1 VFLKKFALISVS
13 DKSGIIDFAKELVAL
28 NYELLATGNT
38 AKLITDN
45 KIPCTEIS
53 SFTSFPEIFSGRVK
67 TLQSKIFGGILMRR
81 NVASDLKEALEN
93 GIVPIDI
100 VCVNLYPFPEVVYR
114 EDLNLETKIENI
126 DIGGPSLIRAA
137 SKNYKFVS
145 VITKPTQYSS
155 FLKELKSGEVS
166 LKTREKLAAEAFSYT
181 SYYDTLVANFL
192 EREFSLPKTSIR
204 INQPLLQT
212 LRYGENPH
220 QTAYLFGDFDKY
232 FQKLHG
238 KEISYNNIIDLVAA
252 TELVQELP
260 TNSCA
265 IIKHTN
271 PCGAACSDDILE
283 AYDKALSG
291 DPVSAF
297 GGIVSFNTTIDEKV
311 AAKLNNIFLE
321 IVCAPDY
328 TREALDLLFTKK
340 NRRIVKILKSMPSN
354 EIIYKSILGG
364 IIAQTK
370 DNSIIN
376 KDFLN
381 IATKRPPTNKEMEDL
396 LFAWIICKHTKSNA
410 IVYVK
415 DKKVVGVGA
424 GQMSRIDSAKIGAM
438 KAKEFGH
445 DLKGSVAASDAYFPF
460 PDGLIEIASHGTTA
474 VIQPGGSVR
483 DPDVIK
489 AADERNLSMV
499 FTGIRN
505 FKH

>member
-1 VFLKKFALISVS
+1 MKKFALISVS
-13 DKSGIIDFAKELVAL
+13 DKMGIIEFAKELVGL
-28 NYELLATGNT
+28 NYEILATGNT
-38 AKLITDN
+38 AKVIMES

-53 SFTSFPEIFSGRVK
+53 NFTSFPEIFSGRVK
-67 TLQSKIFGGILMRR
+67 TLQPKIFGGILMRR
-81 NVASDLKEALEN
+81 DVANDLKEAIEN

-100 VCVNLYPFPEVVYR
+100 VCVNLYPFPEVVHR

-145 VITKPTQYSS
+145 VITKPDQYSV
-155 FLKELKSGEVS
+155 FLKELKAGEIS

-181 SYYDTLVANFL
+181 SYYDTLIANFL

-220 QTAYLFGDFDKY
+220 QTAYLFGDFNKY

-271 PCGAACSDDILE
+271 PCGAAHSDNILD
-283 AYDKALSG
+283 AYTNALST
-291 DPVSAF
+291 DPVSAY
-297 GGIVSFNTTIDEKV
+297 GGIVSFNVTIDEKV
-311 AAKLNNIFLE
+311 AAKLNDIFLE
-321 IVCAPDY
+321 IVCAPDF
-328 TREALDLLFTKK
+328 TSEALDLLFTKK
-340 NRRIVKILKSMPSN
+340 NRRILKILKSIPSN
-354 EIIYKSILGG
+354 EIMYKSILGG

-376 KDFLN
+376 RDFLQT
-381 IATKRPPTNKEMEDL
+381 ATKRAPTEKEMEDL
-396 LFAWIICKHTKSNA
+396 LFAWIVCKHTKSNA

-415 DKKVVGVGA
+415 DKKLLGVGA
-424 GQMSRIDSAKIGAM
+424 GQMSRVDSAKIGAM

-445 DLKGSVAASDAYFPF
+445 DLNGSVAASDAYFPF
-460 PDGLIEIASHGTTA
+460 PDGLIEIASNGATA
-474 VIQPGGSVR
+474 IIQPGGSVR